1 MDKETYINISM
12 TEESEN
18 VAFRCGGGYLEL
30 KYLACEI
37 FNQLRNMAVDKGF
50 SDELVKAEMLEELQQ
65 ALDSFK

>member
-12 TEESEN
+12 TEESKK
-18 VAFRCGGGYLEL
+18 VAFRCCGGYLEL

-50 SDELVKAEMLEELQQ
+50 SDESVKAEMIEELKQ
-65 ALDSFK
+65 ALDTFI